1 MEWNKVK
8 DTMFY
13 SSLGLKW
20 YIAIFHFSNIACY
33 LVDVLIVLDRV
44 LVASISKNFKS
55 EVTIFYVSLIDLVL
69 LILIITLIN
78 ASFSL

>member
-1 MEWNKVK
+1 MFYIK

-13 SSLGLKW
+13 SSLGLKL
-20 YIAIFHFSNIACY
+20 YIAISSNIACY
-33 LVDVLIVLDRV
+33 LVDVLIFLDRV
-44 LVASISKNFKS
+44 FVASISKNFKS

>member
-1 MEWNKVK
+1 MFYIK

-13 SSLGLKW
+13 SSLGLKL
-20 YIAIFHFSNIACY
+20 YIAISSNIACY
-33 LVDVLIVLDRV
+33 LVDVLIFLDRV

>member
-1 MEWNKVK
+1 MFYIK

-13 SSLGLKW
+13 SSLGLKL
-20 YIAIFHFSNIACY
+20 YIAISSNIACY
-33 LVDVLIVLDRV
+33 LVDVLIFLDRV

-55 EVTIFYVSLIDLVL
+55 EVTIFYVSLIDLDL

>member
-1 MEWNKVK
+1 MFYIK

-13 SSLGLKW
+13 SSLALKL
-20 YIAIFHFSNIACY
+20 YIAISSNIACY
-33 LVDVLIVLDRV
+33 LVDVLIFLDRV

-55 EVTIFYVSLIDLVL
+55 EVTIFYVSLIDLDL